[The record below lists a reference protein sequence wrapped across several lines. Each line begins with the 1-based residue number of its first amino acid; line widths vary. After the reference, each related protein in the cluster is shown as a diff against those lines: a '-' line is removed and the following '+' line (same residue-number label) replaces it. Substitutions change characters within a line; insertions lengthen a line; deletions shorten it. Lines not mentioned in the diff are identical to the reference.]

1 MTMGK
6 EQMQATWVSSLLL
19 VVAYSTY
26 GQLLHHAGV
35 NETIWLI
42 SLGFVVVKASVFTL
56 LWRPTRRLLLL
67 GFQSD
72 AGYSI
77 MVLVLASLAVVV
89 VVQFRA
95 FAYIVVL
102 IAAAILVRVD
112 CLIQRLSDRATFLVL
127 LGLPLLGLG
136 LTWLPYV
143 LRGAGEAGI

>member
-1 MTMGK
+1 MTMSK
-6 EQMQATWVSSLLL
+6 EQMQAAWVSSLLL

-26 GQLLHHAGV
+26 GQMLHHAGV